1 MRASDEEVG
10 ASDPA
15 RRLDDRLLARV
26 VDEAWHRASST
37 APNGPRFAERRFLVP
52 VAFAAVAVTT
62 GAALAVPVWLG
73 MGGVRVDP
81 DVVIPIRYTTS
92 TGVNVSCSWAV
103 HIGEEERSP
112 TEERVAEALRET
124 SWDGVG
130 QDIYDQAI
138 ENPRAPQPGE
148 TWAVDTQETR
158 DAISFK
164 LAILPVVE
172 RRLPTELQGA
182 ASQWGSTDT
191 CTGPFR

>member
-1 MRASDEEVG
+1 MRASDEEVT

-15 RRLDDRLLARV
+15 IHLDDASAARLAQ
-26 VDEAWHRASST
+26 EAWDRASSP
-37 APNGPRFAERRFLVP
+37 APRRSRRYGWRVLVP
-52 VAFAAVAVTT
+52 AAFAAVAVTT

-73 MGGVRVDP
+73 MGGERVDP

-92 TGVNVSCSWAV
+92 TGVDVSCSWAV
-103 HIGEEERSP
+103 HVGDAERSP
-112 TEERVAEALRET
+112 IEERVAEALRET

-138 ENPRAPQPGE
+138 ENPRTPEPGE
-148 TWAVDTQETR
+148 TGAVDTQEAR

-164 LAILPVVE
+164 VAILPVVE
-172 RRLPTELQGA
+172 RRLPAELHGA